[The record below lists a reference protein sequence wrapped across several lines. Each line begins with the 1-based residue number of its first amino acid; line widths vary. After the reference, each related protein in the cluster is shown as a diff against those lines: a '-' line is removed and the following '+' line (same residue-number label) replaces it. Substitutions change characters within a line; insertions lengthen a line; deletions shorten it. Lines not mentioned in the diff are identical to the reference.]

1 MFRNIRL
8 ALCGVIFLGTP
19 HQGVPA
25 AEYGEWLAR
34 ATDHDTTLVNTLKRN
49 SPILDGLARD
59 FEQSYGEADI
69 VCFYENKDDR
79 FRIRV
84 RFFSVVLHE
93 ISF

>member
-1 MFRNIRL
+1 M
-8 ALCGVIFLGTP
+8 CGVIFLGTP

-34 ATDHDTTLVNTLKRN
+34 ATDHDTTLANTLKRN

-69 VCFYENKDDR
+69 VCFYENKDGR

-93 ISF
+93 INF